1 MLRLAVMFLSQ
12 RSHQAN
18 QAVYIIWTEPS
29 PELQTGLSDSESSVI
44 VICYLNNVTML
55 GRKL

>member
-29 PELQTGLSDSESSVI
+29 PELQTGLSDRI
-44 VICYLNNVTML
+44 FCYGNLL
-55 GRKL
+55 FK